1 MRTDAIDLN
10 LAGTNLRVLC
20 DDPTG
25 IAKLRHALA
34 DHLIAGPAPVGFAVR
49 VPADIGGFHLVID
62 RSGHVLARLNSVDAC
77 LAVVGSHLAALLP
90 PPPDT
95 VRLRARTILF
105 DDSTAALAVDPHF
118 VSQPLVE
125 RHLQRASLRLVDRLV
140 TDVRLDGTIVAA
152 APAWSGL
159 DAMATVG
166 GHAPA
171 PGGPIPIESLVIPQL
186 GPAEPSPAQ
195 LVSLLTGIMCPGSNR
210 AMRLSLAQ
218 RLAARHVVT
227 VPAGDTGGLYSALR
241 R

>member
-49 VPADIGGFHLVID
+49 VPA
-62 RSGHVLARLNSVDAC
+62 SVDAC

-159 DAMATVG
+159 DAMATVS
-166 GHAPA
+166 GHASA